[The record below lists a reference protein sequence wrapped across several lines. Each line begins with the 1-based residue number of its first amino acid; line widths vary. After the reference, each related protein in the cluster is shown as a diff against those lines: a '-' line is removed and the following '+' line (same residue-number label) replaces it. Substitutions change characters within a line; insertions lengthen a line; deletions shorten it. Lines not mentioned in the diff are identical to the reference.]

1 MLGCR
6 CRLSVGSL
14 VAGRCGLRPRLAPVA
29 AARAQPRRRGRVQE
43 PADEDLFSFSSASG
57 PGTREEEEPPRAQ
70 APPTEGSGDAG
81 PQRDVRDAGKSRYDK
96 IALRRREHLR
106 KSRVDTFDLLDE
118 KTGSPGRGARA
129 AAVGA
134 KEVSNRALFR
144 QTPVD
149 AKVMEKI
156 KSLRLC
162 DENRAAQRVAKGKMR
177 AFKRD
182 VSPTHKV
189 PVQMRFYPFFGDVEP
204 EITKFLGVARRDKL
218 RLVATCSTV
227 RQVEEAGPRL
237 PSNFEVAFAG
247 RSNVGKSSLINAL
260 TGVNGLARTSNTPGR
275 TQMLNF
281 FGAPGSDVA
290 LVDMPGYGYAKA
302 PKDLVDA
309 WTKLVYT
316 YLQGRARLRRVFVLV
331 DSRHGLKPNDLE
343 VMTLLDR
350 AAVNYQVVL
359 TKIDKIKPGQAKR
372 VKEETAKGILKRP
385 AAHPVVIETSSDT
398 ATGLAELRAEIHKLT
413 LT

>member
-1 MLGCR
+1 MV
-6 CRLSVGSL
+6 S
-14 VAGRCGLRPRLAPVA
+14 
-29 AARAQPRRRGRVQE
+29 GRVE
-43 PADEDLFSFSSASG
+43 FLLSA
-57 PGTREEEEPPRAQ
+57 
-70 APPTEGSGDAG
+70 
-81 PQRDVRDAGKSRYDK
+81 PQLKFLPEATVPE
-96 IALRRREHLR
+96 IAL
-106 KSRVDTFDLLDE
+106 
-118 KTGSPGRGARA
+118 
-129 AAVGA
+129 
-134 KEVSNRALFR
+134 
-144 QTPVD
+144 
-149 AKVMEKI
+149 
-156 KSLRLC
+156 
-162 DENRAAQRVAKGKMR
+162 
-177 AFKRD
+177 
-182 VSPTHKV
+182 
-189 PVQMRFYPFFGDVEP
+189 
-204 EITKFLGVARRDKL
+204 
-218 RLVATCSTV
+218 
-227 RQVEEAGPRL
+227 
-237 PSNFEVAFAG
+237 AG
-247 RSNVGKSSLINAL
+247 RSNVGKSTLLSAL
-260 TGVNGLARTSNTPGR
+260 TMRKGIARASVTPGR
-275 TQMLNF
+275 TQELNIF
-281 FGAPGSDVA
+281 EVGEPTQFR